1 MRLFCEP
8 FIKKLNPFNLR
19 MLHVISHEDLKQL
32 LWSSIFANLS
42 KLLQDFDNDNI
53 KKVLEQFLSLDHDKE
68 NVLVA
73 IELIKNA
80 RNKSS

>member
-1 MRLFCEP
+1 
-8 FIKKLNPFNLR
+8 
-19 MLHVISHEDLKQL
+19 MLHVIGDEDLKQL

-42 KLLQDFDNDNI
+42 KLLQDFDKDNI

-73 IELIKNA
+73 IELIMNA

>member
-1 MRLFCEP
+1 
-8 FIKKLNPFNLR
+8 
-19 MLHVISHEDLKQL
+19 MLHVTGHEDLKQL
-32 LWSSIFANLS
+32 LWSSIFASLS
-42 KLLQDFDNDNI
+42 KLLQDFDKDNI

-73 IELIKNA
+73 IELIMNA

>member
-1 MRLFCEP
+1 
-8 FIKKLNPFNLR
+8 
-19 MLHVISHEDLKQL
+19 MLHVIGDEDLKQL

-73 IELIKNA
+73 TELIMNA

>member
-1 MRLFCEP
+1 
-8 FIKKLNPFNLR
+8 

>member
-1 MRLFCEP
+1 
-8 FIKKLNPFNLR
+8 

-80 RNKSS
+80 RNKSSWYDKNPNFMSIKIIFF

>member
-1 MRLFCEP
+1 
-8 FIKKLNPFNLR
+8 
-19 MLHVISHEDLKQL
+19 MLHVIGDEDLKQL
-32 LWSSIFANLS
+32 LWSSIFAKLS

-53 KKVLEQFLSLDHDKE
+53 KKVLEQFLSLEHDKE

-73 IELIKNA
+73 IELIMNA